1 MDFNEKV
8 LYHQIHPAKL
18 AADVSGSLVSTYLMW
33 RRRPAWAVLAAFVPA
48 VVASVLVIAY
58 ADLERRKHSPL
69 GRYMQRYMNRRV
81 EAWRFF
87 GQVVIWVGAWYRV
100 GKLIPIGWAIVVAA
114 WASGVWRK
122 PTNYSVVQKGWPLM
136 HDEPSA
142 LSNQLF
148 GCQSLKAEG
157 SLLGKVHPFREGL

>member
-1 MDFNEKV
+1 LDVGEKV

-18 AADVSGSLVSTYLMW
+18 AADVGGSLVSTYLMW
-33 RRRPAWAVLAAFVPA
+33 RRRFAWAMLAAFVPA
-48 VVASVLVIAY
+48 FVASVLVMAY
-58 ADLERRKHSPL
+58 ADLERRKHSPF

-122 PTNYSVVQKGWPLM
+122 PTT
-136 HDEPSA
+136 
-142 LSNQLF
+142 
-148 GCQSLKAEG
+148 
-157 SLLGKVHPFREGL
+157 

>member
-1 MDFNEKV
+1 MDLNEKV

-18 AADVSGSLVSTYLMW
+18 AADVSGSLVSTYLMR
-33 RRRPAWAVLAAFVPA
+33 RRRPAWAMLAAFVPA

-69 GRYMQRYMNRRV
+69 GPYMQRYMNRRV

-122 PTNYSVVQKGWPLM
+122 PTN
-136 HDEPSA
+136 
-142 LSNQLF
+142 
-148 GCQSLKAEG
+148 
-157 SLLGKVHPFREGL
+157 